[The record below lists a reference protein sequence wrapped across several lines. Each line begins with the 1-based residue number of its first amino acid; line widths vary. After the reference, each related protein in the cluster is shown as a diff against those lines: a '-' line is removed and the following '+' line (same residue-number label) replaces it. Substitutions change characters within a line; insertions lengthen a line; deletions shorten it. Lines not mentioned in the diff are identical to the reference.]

1 MWHQYGSIPSAG
13 KGLFLQIQDP
23 VQETLLTAYDYD
35 LTGSLADLVGFPKE
49 QVNIGRVGELKIVRE
64 AIVAIPYRRLL
75 SAPGEMSFYT
85 FDKNTIIQAALAVTE
100 DSVPKNSVQDMI
112 QKMRRYVIPPRFDFL
127 TNLGSVHPIAMYIF
141 EFEHTFDQKD
151 LSDMWQNLPP
161 DSLLSVKEPRETVA
175 TISHPLLAQEL
186 LSVDMAN
193 ETQWLVFKVK
203 QKASKNYFE
212 KTADAGDDEKFKF
225 KFDGSSEASG
235 EIPDYSYNWPY
246 DFFSMVELAKIGVD
260 VSYKADL
267 VEVMWTPAPT
277 GQGALQTQLT
287 APQTQLQGGPVTAG
301 WTWRTQGDS
310 LAPVDVTNEVDL
322 FGLPGRYGGWGGD
335 FRRKP

>member
-1 MWHQYGSIPSAG
+1 
-13 KGLFLQIQDP
+13 
-23 VQETLLTAYDYD
+23 

-49 QVNIGRVGELKIVRE
+49 QVNIGRVGESKIVRE
-64 AIVAIPYRRLL
+64 AIVAIPYRRLDL
-75 SAPGEMSFYT
+75 PPGEMSFYT

-127 TNLGSVHPIAMYIF
+127 TNFGSVDPIAMYIF

-212 KTADAGDDEKFKF
+212 KTADLPISGDDKRFKF
-225 KFDGSSEASG
+225 KFDGSSKASG

-277 GQGALQTQLT
+277 GQGVLHAQLPD
-287 APQTQLQGGPVTAG
+287 PQDPPR
-301 WTWRTQGDS
+301 WTWRTQGGS

-322 FGLPGRYGGWGGD
+322 HGLPGRYGGWGGSFNVGAWKD
-335 FRRKP
+335 KGPWDDER